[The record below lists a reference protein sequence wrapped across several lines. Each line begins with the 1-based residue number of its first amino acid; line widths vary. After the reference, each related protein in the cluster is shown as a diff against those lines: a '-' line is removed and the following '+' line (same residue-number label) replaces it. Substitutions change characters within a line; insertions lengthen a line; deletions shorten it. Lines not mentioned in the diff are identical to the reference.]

1 MRSVAGVV
9 IALVLG
15 AVLGVA
21 AVFGVASMVNPDAA
35 AAQAEPAAV
44 SYGQR

>member
-1 MRSVAGVV
+1 MRSIAGVV
-9 IALVLG
+9 IALALG

-21 AVFGVASMVNPDAA
+21 AVFGIAQVVNPDGA

-44 SYGQR
+44 TYGER